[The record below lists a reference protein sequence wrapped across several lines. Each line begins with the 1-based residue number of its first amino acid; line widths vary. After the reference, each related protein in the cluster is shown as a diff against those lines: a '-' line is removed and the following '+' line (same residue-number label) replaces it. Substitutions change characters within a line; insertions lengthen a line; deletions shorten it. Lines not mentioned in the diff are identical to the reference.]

1 MFSKNILQVCLS
13 PSWGGLEMVAYET
26 AMDLHAN
33 GFHCHTL
40 AASNSPLAQRLKQK
54 NIPVT
59 EISGSSKHLLENI
72 RVFRQVLQSQKIQI
86 ILAQHLRELLLI
98 RLSLL
103 RRCDHSV
110 QLIGFSH
117 TFLNVS
123 KKDFYHRWL
132 YQRVDLLIALTERHQ
147 QNLIENIAIAVDK
160 LTIIPNS
167 VDTEQFNPSKRSAV
181 LRKSFDPTEKS
192 LLIGLVGR
200 LDKAKGQSTL
210 IKAGALLAKNP
221 LQPFKII
228 LVGEETVSE
237 PGILQE
243 LKSLVKTLYLQDHV
257 VFTGYR
263 SDIAELMASM
273 DIVVMAS
280 DAETFG
286 RVNIEAMAAGAV
298 LVATEAGGVMDIV
311 ENFKTGLLFQ
321 PRDENELFHRLEYL
335 MEHPRMREVLVQA
348 ALEVVAVK
356 FAKSVVQKKFWGT
369 FGAGEF
375 ASSAEVRPSAVVSLA
390 QDVSCEVTLS

>member
-26 AMDLHAN
+26 AMDLYAN
-33 GFHCHTL
+33 GFNCHTL

-54 NIPVT
+54 NIPVI
-59 EISGSSKHLLENI
+59 EIPASSKHLLQNI
-72 RVFRQVLQSQKIQI
+72 RLFRQVLESQKIQI
-86 ILAQHLRELLLI
+86 VLAQHLRELLLI
-98 RLSLL
+98 RLSLI
-103 RRCDHSV
+103 RKCDHSI

-123 KKDFYHRWL
+123 KNDFYHRWL
-132 YQRVDLLIALTERHQ
+132 YQRVDSLIALTERHQ
-147 QNLIENIAIAVDK
+147 QNLIQNIAIPAQK
-160 LTIIPNS
+160 ITIIPNS
-167 VDTEQFNPSKRSAV
+167 VDTEQFNPLKRNV
-181 LRKSFDPTEKS
+181 ELRKSFDPTGKS
-192 LLIGLVGR
+192 LLIGLIGR

-237 PGILQE
+237 PGILQD
-243 LKSLVKTLYLQDHV
+243 LKGLVKTLHLQDHV

-263 SDIAELMASM
+263 SDIPELMASM

-311 ENFKTGLLFQ
+311 EHFKTGLLFK

-335 MEHPRMREVLVQA
+335 MEHQWMRDVLAQA

-356 FAKSVVQKKFWGT
+356 YAKSVVQRKFWGT
-369 FGAGEF
+369 FGAGE
-375 ASSAEVRPSAVVSLA
+375 SVLSAEVRPSAVTLV
-390 QDVSCEVTLS
+390 QEVSCEVTLS